1 MLCKLSFS
9 FKLMF
14 VCSSWSQWSSCHT
27 WHIFLK
33 HWLFYLINTL
43 PNTWSNLVLAS
54 KNSYVWIIYIFRPP
68 TYTSFRVGPRSR
80 CIYIIFAIEEKGK
93 KKGGRIKKQVFKTFP
108 YKINSTIK
116 TTFSKSNKICYLSCR
131 HILKRKRQ
139 KLLRYWK
146 VNIRVF

>member
-80 CIYIIFAIEEKGK
+80 CIYIIFAIEEKGE
-93 KKGGRIKKQVFKTFP
+93 KKGGGGIKNKFSRHFLIKWIQLLKQLFPKAIKYATFLVGT
-108 YKINSTIK
+108 S
-116 TTFSKSNKICYLSCR
+116 
-131 HILKRKRQ
+131 
-139 KLLRYWK
+139 
-146 VNIRVF
+146 

>member
-93 KKGGRIKKQVFKTFP
+93 KKGEGGIKNKFSRHFLIKWIQLLKQLFPKAIKYATFLVGT
-108 YKINSTIK
+108 S
-116 TTFSKSNKICYLSCR
+116 
-131 HILKRKRQ
+131 
-139 KLLRYWK
+139 
-146 VNIRVF
+146 